1 MAVSKNN
8 LIWVVTYLVFGF
20 SRVYGYLKPETLKR
34 YEAMCTKFGQDP
46 YFDTEMIV
54 GKPWRIYY
62 TWNMKL
68 ENKCLDMVFKN
79 ATPRIVQ
86 RIFNDMSEYLEQQP
100 AWDAATLHAT
110 LGRARHEILM
120 FADQGP
126 AGSFVAVA
134 NVIRDGNISP
144 TRSAVPL
151 LKFQLK
157 LVREGKFLIMMD
169 CQVGVSSL
177 SARADYPPFRS
188 EILAATAHLDLG
200 DGFPACVGDR
210 NTQEQFAVK

>member
-1 MAVSKNN
+1 MAVIENHH
-8 LIWVVTYLVFGF
+8 LFLTLLVF
-20 SRVYGYLKPETLKR
+20 SISIVYGLKPETILR
-34 YEAMCTKFGQDP
+34 HNEMCKKFAVDP
-46 YFDTEMIV
+46 YFETEMVV

-79 ATPRIVQ
+79 ATPRIIQ
-86 RIFNDMSEYLEQQP
+86 RIWNDMYEYLEQQP

-110 LGRARHEILM
+110 MGRARHEILM
-120 FADQGP
+120 FAEQGP
-126 AGSFVAVA
+126 AGSFTAVP

-157 LVREGKFLIMMD
+157 LVRNGKFLIMMD
-169 CQVGVSSL
+169 CQMGVSSL
-177 SARADYPPFRS
+177 SARSDHPPYRS

-200 DGFPACVGDR
+200 DGFPSCVSDKNKDER
-210 NTQEQFAVK
+210 FLVK

>member
-79 ATPRIVQ
+79 ATPRVCDNFSSL
-86 RIFNDMSEYLEQQP
+86 RW
-100 AWDAATLHAT
+100 WD
-110 LGRARHEILM
+110 
-120 FADQGP
+120 
-126 AGSFVAVA
+126 SNFVIQTFGI
-134 NVIRDGNISP
+134 NN
-144 TRSAVPL
+144 
-151 LKFQLK
+151 FLK
-157 LVREGKFLIMMD
+157 LFNIKNENLPI
-169 CQVGVSSL
+169 L
-177 SARADYPPFRS
+177 SF
-188 EILAATAHLDLG
+188 
-200 DGFPACVGDR
+200 
-210 NTQEQFAVK
+210 K